1 MHRSLKGLEAERERV
16 VVQHEMALEQTLLH
30 KLPRGH
36 TPRRH
41 TLVMRDTRQ
50 GRSKDKLRRELE
62 V

>member
-1 MHRSLKGLEAERERV
+1 MAKRLKLEP
-16 VVQHEMALEQTLLH
+16 TPLH

-36 TPRRH
+36 RPRRH